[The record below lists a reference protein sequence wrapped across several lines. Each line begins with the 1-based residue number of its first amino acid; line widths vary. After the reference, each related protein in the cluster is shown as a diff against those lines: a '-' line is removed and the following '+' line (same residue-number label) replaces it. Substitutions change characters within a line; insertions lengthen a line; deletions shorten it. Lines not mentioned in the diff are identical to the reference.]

1 VHGVAGYR
9 YFARAK
15 TGMTWAV
22 SHTQVTVIPDPFGMT
37 EKRDPGSEAGM
48 TLFLRIPI
56 RHQVGRIPQKCLQLS
71 PLSPPEG
78 GGAVKLTEKRD
89 PSRHPCRGVAI
100 LDESPFVI
108 PDADPESIQTG
119 FLLIFYAF
127 HGQRRAGISRD
138 VQGTAGYRYFVG
150 AKTGMTWA
158 VSHTQV
164 TVIPVSEQSG
174 EYRNLAFTLFTG
186 NEEPDSLGMCRA
198 QRDTGILLVQK
209 PA

>member
-1 VHGVAGYR
+1 MRTPLSFRFRNEVENTGISLLRFSRATESWILSGC
-9 YFARAK
+9 ARRSGIPVFCSRK
-15 TGMTWAV
+15 NRHDKGCF
-22 SHTQVTVIPDPFGMT
+22 SLGGTVIPDPFGMT

-119 FLLIFYAF
+119 FLLIFYVF

-138 VQGTAGYRYFVG
+138 AQGVAGYRYFAR

-158 VSHTQV
+158 VFPT
-164 TVIPVSEQSG
+164 
-174 EYRNLAFTLFTG
+174 
-186 NEEPDSLGMCRA
+186 
-198 QRDTGILLVQK
+198 
-209 PA
+209 

>member
-1 VHGVAGYR
+1 VHGAAGYR

-15 TGMTWAV
+15 TGMTRAV
-22 SHTQVTVIPDPFGMT
+22 FRAQVTVIPDHFGIK

-48 TLFLRIPI
+48 TI
-56 RHQVGRIPQKCLQLS
+56 
-71 PLSPPEG
+71 
-78 GGAVKLTEKRD
+78 
-89 PSRHPCRGVAI
+89 
-100 LDESPFVI
+100 
-108 PDADPESIQTG
+108 

-186 NEEPDSLGMCRA
+186 NGEPDSLGMRRA
-198 QRDTGILLVQK
+198 QRDKVFCWRNNRNDMGCFSHVDR
-209 PA
+209 